1 MVSIVIAAAPQVEN
15 LLVNGDRLRRGLWD
29 ELVANAIS
37 LQDHVAAVSAAVLGV
52 STMPFDLTDQVI
64 LVTGAGRGLGRAA
77 AELLAQYGAIVG
89 IADIDAATPH
99 QVAAGIA
106 ERGGLAYPLVGDV
119 GERAVFLKL
128 AADLA
133 RRHGRIDGVV
143 NAAMWIRYEPIAQVR
158 DEAFDRM
165 LDVGLKAAVWSSQAL
180 LAHRDP
186 HRGAAIV
193 NFSSPAADQGYPDT
207 AIYASVKGAIIALTR
222 TLSVELGRQ
231 GVRVNA
237 ITPGAVP
244 TPGARAVVDEAG
256 YELRRRKTP
265 LGRLGREEDIANMVA
280 FLFSSEAEF
289 VNGAILHVDG
299 GVSVTAG

>member
-1 MVSIVIAAAPQVEN
+1 
-15 LLVNGDRLRRGLWD
+15 
-29 ELVANAIS
+29 
-37 LQDHVAAVSAAVLGV
+37 
-52 STMPFDLTDQVI
+52 MPFDLTDQVI